1 MGPVNAILLQ
11 RNIYEAVRRAF
22 SVDDRAILRVQ

>member
-11 RNIYEAVRRAF
+11 RNIHGAMRRAF
-22 SVDDRAILRVQ
+22 SVDDLAILRVQ